1 MMSLLEVV
9 AMNEVDAEAAEVG
22 GADRIMAVADRQS
35 GGLSPDPKT
44 VAAMRRTTSLPIR
57 VVLRAKGG
65 FRTTEPEL
73 DRLCRAAAAH
83 AGAGADGFVFGFLHA
98 DHTVDLSATA
108 RLADAV
114 RPLPWTFY
122 RAIDHATEPEAA
134 WRALRLLR
142 GLDSVLCA
150 GAAGG
155 VGAGME
161 ALLRRA
167 AEDARLMLVGGG
179 LRRTH
184 VAALAAAGVR
194 AFQVEDAVRPVGAGE
209 QAPVDAARVRE
220 WRTLV
225 DAASER

>member
-1 MMSLLEVV
+1 MSLLEVV
-9 AMNEVDAEAAEVG
+9 AMNEVDAEAAETG
-22 GADRIMAVADRQS
+22 GADRIVAVADRQS

-44 VAAMRRTTSLPIR
+44 VAGMRKTTSLPIR

-83 AGAGADGFVFGFLHA
+83 ADAGADGFVFGFLHA
-98 DHTVDLSATA
+98 DRTIDLSATA

-114 RPLPWTFY
+114 TPLPWTFH
-122 RAIDHATEPEAA
+122 RAIDHAAEPEAA
-134 WRALRLLR
+134 WRALRVLP

-155 VGAGME
+155 VGTGIE

-167 AEDARLMLVGGG
+167 ARDARLMLVGGG
-179 LRRTH
+179 LRRRH
-184 VAALAAAGVR
+184 VAALAAAGIR

-220 WRTLV
+220 WRALV
-225 DAASER
+225 DAAAER